1 LIGILVYEKTI
12 YKKLK
17 NLKDK
22 GVIKDDKVD
31 RQTANSDE
39 VDIC

>member
-1 LIGILVYEKTI
+1 LCVWGIKRI
-12 YKKLK
+12 KKLK

-39 VDIC
+39 EDIC